1 MYTQGKIGNKGGASG
16 NFPPIATVTGIMGY
30 YSALKSFKGEI
41 DIVFNTSPLL
51 CAGGKIKFD
60 FDGLNHTWYV
70 SAGTQQDPM
79 FAKLLCKDWLAIS
92 AFVEAQNTGFKAGMD
107 LNIDIQAKSPWIDF
121 GVVEVRG
128 TAAMYLQF
136 SALVDLSFEPDF
148 RLNEAYIYLAAGASV
163 GIDWETAANSGHFTI
178 AGIAVAGYAHYKAA
192 PEGNL
197 SGGLSGTV
205 TVLNI
210 DCGIDLNVNYDMGN
224 RSDNS

>member
-1 MYTQGKIGNKGGASG
+1 
-16 NFPPIATVTGIMGY
+16 MGY

-107 LNIDIQAKSPWIDF
+107 LNIDIKAKSPWIDF
-121 GVVEVRG
+121 GIVEVRG
-128 TAAMYLQF
+128 TAEMYLQF
-136 SALVDLSFEPDF
+136 SALVDLSFEPEF